1 MYDSTM
7 ASTTAGMN
15 ATAPNLQADI
25 GNSVAL
31 GGLDDDLLTTAQFDG
46 SGSGLS
52 VEQAD
57 ALVQQYLQ
65 QFHSTEFG
73 SLDPWMDLSFGTE
86 DVEPL
91 PVSADAVDS
100 LTGLSPQA
108 TLANSQSP
116 EMKDLGTI
124 LGAREFDGQGTSNPR
139 NFYNFT
145 LNSDSD
151 LHINLEGASR
161 SQNLWLYE
169 VQPTSSAVPYQLIR
183 FSNGWTSEPS
193 TINLSDRGPGEY
205 LIRVDNSAS
214 ARDYTLN
221 IDVNPT
227 GGLEHIQ
234 GGLTADNWEFAGD
247 TRYTVFSGEGNVN
260 FGQGEYDLIDFSHYS
275 IDDVTGWNPVTP
287 EGGGMLFDPG
297 NGLRLFDAM
306 QLNDGNHILF
316 EGIDRL
322 AFADGQVDLAV
333 TPNDPLFEQQWN
345 LHMTGVHNAWRFTQG
360 SEDVLIGIQDDGLE
374 ITSVE
379 DSSSLIGFRRDI
391 HPDLDRG
398 RIEGSPWRDIPLFSR
413 SHGTTI
419 HSIAAAA
426 SNNQIGM
433 SGINWTSNVKHADI
447 AQPGFELGLLTTTR
461 LPSVGKVIEATQAM
475 IDNSA
480 DTGRPVV
487 INMSLTLGEP
497 NLDLENLIVESQD
510 SALFVIATGNHN
522 IDTLSYPANLAQQYD
537 NVVSVGASWGLTDI
551 AGTDTKP
558 GARISYTEESH
569 PDLDP
574 RRRWG
579 SNYGEGLT
587 LMAPSEVIA
596 ADYDALRGFN
606 SSFDYN
612 FESGG
617 TSSAAP
623 HVTGIASLAWSVN
636 PDLTAPEINSIMQRT
651 AHDLSELG
659 DEFEYGAGLVNADAA
674 VRKAM
679 ASANPVSNWNASG
692 DQPLSLA
699 SFIDQGAEAPV
710 FGITATQFEPE
721 HPVETVAE
729 TGHEAVADAAA
740 EAAPPWWNF
749 PVSLPTFDVNSPWA
763 NLDWQPSEIAVSQS
777 DWVIPEFSVPG
788 ADWLQPTT
796 SVESAAL
803 PTVDELI
810 SPVVEGLNE
819 PVVDAI
825 A

>member
-1 MYDSTM
+1 M

-124 LGAREFDGQGTSNPR
+124 LGAREFDGQGTSNPQ
-139 NFYNFT
+139 NLYSFT

-333 TPNDPLFEQQWN
+333 VPSDSLFNQQWN

-360 SEDVLIGIQDDGLE
+360 SEDVLIGIQDTGLGLDPFNN
-374 ITSVE
+374 S
-379 DSSSLIGFRRDI
+379 
-391 HPDLDRG
+391 HPDLRPTLNTNRSQLWDSYFNFG
-398 RIEGSPWRDIPLFSR
+398 REPFGSDFQPRTF
-413 SHGTTI
+413 HGTKTQGI
-419 HSIAAAA
+419 IAAKTNE
-426 SNNQIGM
+426 SNQQSM
-433 SGINWTSNVKHADI
+433 SGINWESDVINLNVFRNSDI
-447 AQPGFELGLLTTTR
+447 TFATELMTNYSSSQE
-461 LPSVGKVIEATQAM
+461 LPI
-475 IDNSA
+475 I
-480 DTGRPVV
+480 
-487 INMSLTLGEP
+487 INMSIGWLEQQEP
-497 NLDLENLIVESQD
+497 GFLPEFESLVKEHAD
-510 SALFVIATGNHN
+510 DALFVIASGNQSS
-522 IDTLSYPANLAQQYD
+522 DQLSYPAILAQKHD
-537 NVVSVGASWGLTDI
+537 NVVSVGASLRGIEDSDQVVT
-551 AGTDTKP
+551 P
-558 GARISYTEESH
+558 GQRASY
-569 PDLDP
+569 
-574 RRRWG
+574 
-579 SNYGEGLT
+579 SNYGDGLS
-587 LMAPSEVIA
+587 LMAPTDVITTSA
-596 ADYDALRGFN
+596 QSTISFPFIEFGYDQ
-606 SSFDYN
+606 Y
-612 FESGG
+612 GG
-617 TSSAAP
+617 TSAAAP

-636 PDLTAPEINSIMQRT
+636 PDLTAAEINSIMQKT

-679 ASANPVSNWNASG
+679 ASANPVSNWNALG

-729 TGHEAVADAAA
+729 TGHEAVADGAA
-740 EAAPPWWNF
+740 EAATPWWNV

-788 ADWLQPTT
+788 ADWVQPTT
-796 SVESAAL
+796 SVESASL